1 MATVYAMA
9 ILMKGYTRSE
19 ESLCCISSEAHGG
32 EEDKHTDRQT
42 EWGVERGRGGRE
54 IKLPNRLV
62 LSPVSGLTYQAPDT
76 LRFLT
81 GLNSLA
87 GIKVILSSV

>member
-1 MATVYAMA
+1 MATFCAMA

-19 ESLCCISSEAHGG
+19 ESLCYISSEAHGG
-32 EEDKHTDRQT
+32 EEDKQTDIQT

-54 IKLPNRLV
+54 TNRLA

-87 GIKVILSSV
+87 GIKVMLSSV